1 MNKFFLIL
9 ALVFSI
15 TDLQAMSQ
23 LEQATKKLLNGIN
36 PVKRPILHK
45 LQKEFFVEN
54 RKTST
59 VERINERTLYVH
71 DNRIKEQ
78 EKALDKQGN
87 KEFALFKKNE
97 NGKTIDRRS
106 VIQDHLEQP
115 YRPISFL
122 KIIYNLTPEDVI
134 VFQGTGFRNGLNQI
148 VTAGHNLTLTE
159 KFIKEEC
166 ALRNIFLNDYK
177 FNKKR
182 LTIESFFGFKED
194 KQDGE
199 FLYSFISRING
210 IKSFTHEYR
219 DFGVFSLPSDKSS
232 FLDDNIG
239 ALGFKF
245 LSDQPHEY
253 TSDEVRIAGYPGE
266 IRPIEMYSHKGPIKN
281 IDDKGIVYYDVD
293 TSSGNSG
300 SPGFL
305 ELKNDHD
312 SNVENFP
319 VCLVHT
325 HRYRSQELNAGEKI
339 DEDLIQF
346 MQDHSSS

>member
-9 ALVFSI
+9 ALFSSI

-23 LEQATKKLLNGIN
+23 LEQATKRLLNGIN
-36 PVKRPILHK
+36 PVKRPVLHK
-45 LQKEFFVEN
+45 LSKEFFVEN

-59 VERINERTLYVH
+59 VERVNERTLYVH
-71 DNRIKEQ
+71 DERIKEQ
-78 EKALDKQGN
+78 EKSFDKRN
-87 KEFALFKKNE
+87 NTEFALFKKNKD
-97 NGKTIDRRS
+97 GKTIDRRS
-106 VIQDHLEQP
+106 VISDHLEQP
-115 YRPISFL
+115 YRPIAFL
-122 KIIYNLTPEDVI
+122 RIIYNITQRDSL
-134 VFQGTGFRNGLNQI
+134 VFKGTGFRNGLNQI

-159 KFIKEEC
+159 EFIKEEC
-166 ALRNIFLNDYK
+166 DLKKILLSDYK

-182 LTIESFFGFKED
+182 LTIDTFFGFKED
-194 KQDGE
+194 EVGE
-199 FLYSFISRING
+199 YLYTFISRVNG

-219 DFGVFSLPSDKSS
+219 DFGVLSLPTDKSS
-232 FLDDNIG
+232 FLDENIG

-266 IRPIEMYSHKGPIKN
+266 IKPIAMHSHKGPIRN
-281 IDDKGIVYYDVD
+281 IDDQGIVYYDVD
-293 TSSGNSG
+293 TSAGNSG

-305 ELKNDHD
+305 ELKKDQD

-325 HRYRSQELNAGEKI
+325 HRYRAQELNAGEKI
-339 DEDLIQF
+339 DEDLVQF
-346 MQDHSSS
+346 MQDHAFS